1 MAYRFAAIDLAKAK
15 RVLKW
20 QRDPEGMRIR
30 ILEAAKQEFAAHGLA
45 GARVDRIAA
54 KAGANKRMLYY
65 HVGKK
70 DDLYLEVL
78 EGAYEKIRAEERGL
92 DLEHLDPPEAIERLI
107 DFTWNYFLRNPEFLA
122 LLNTENLAR
131 ARHLKRSTKVKSMHS
146 PFVEMIRTVVHARRR
161 ERRFSRRGRS
171 GAALHFDRRAV
182 LLLSLEQRHAERDL
196 RPRSPEQRGEG
207 RAPRSHGRAG
217 AGGAD
222 RKIDGRFRQGQAA
235 EIALAAA
242 AMLGRVLSGTGAAEF
257 PVRYRGKAARQ
268 YLSNGLISCLK
279 TTIQGVTIGRT
290 EGPGSVSK
298 ALNAAWVRP
307 FLFLIFIVVAWDL
320 AIRLFRIPAYQIP
333 APGDV
338 VAVLWSDW
346 PELLRQAWPT
356 TYATI
361 CGFLLSALF
370 GIPVAMLI
378 AGSKTVESYVYPLL
392 VFSQSVPK
400 IAIAPLFVV
409 WFGFGIIPKV
419 ISAFLLGFFP
429 VVVSAVQGF
438 KSVDPDMVDLAR
450 AMQGSRFQVFRA
462 VNLPHAM
469 PAIFS
474 GLKVSV
480 TLAVVGA
487 VVGEFVGSNSG
498 IGYVLQRSIGTF
510 DLPTMFAAL
519 VILALLGVVLFWI
532 VDRIEHF
539 VIPWHVSQR
548 EDIIFA
554 S

>member
-1 MAYRFAAIDLAKAK
+1 MAEAK
-15 RVLKW
+15 
-20 QRDPEGMRIR
+20 G
-30 ILEAAKQEFAAHGLA
+30 
-45 GARVDRIAA
+45 
-54 KAGANKRMLYY
+54 
-65 HVGKK
+65 
-70 DDLYLEVL
+70 
-78 EGAYEKIRAEERGL
+78 
-92 DLEHLDPPEAIERLI
+92 
-107 DFTWNYFLRNPEFLA
+107 
-122 LLNTENLAR
+122 
-131 ARHLKRSTKVKSMHS
+131 
-146 PFVEMIRTVVHARRR
+146 
-161 ERRFSRRGRS
+161 
-171 GAALHFDRRAV
+171 
-182 LLLSLEQRHAERDL
+182 
-196 RPRSPEQRGEG
+196 
-207 RAPRSHGRAG
+207 
-217 AGGAD
+217 
-222 RKIDGRFRQGQAA
+222 
-235 EIALAAA
+235 
-242 AMLGRVLSGTGAAEF
+242 LSG
-257 PVRYRGKAARQ
+257 
-268 YLSNGLISCLK
+268 
-279 TTIQGVTIGRT
+279 
-290 EGPGSVSK
+290 VSK

-320 AIRLFRIPAYQIP
+320 TIRLFRIPPYQIP

-338 VAVLWSDW
+338 VAVLYTDW
-346 PELLRQAWPT
+346 PELLRQSWPT

-361 CGFLLSALF
+361 CGFLLSAVF

-409 WFGFGIIPKV
+409 WFGFGIIPKM

-450 AMQGSRFQVFRA
+450 AMQGSRFHVFCA

-480 TLAVVGA
+480 TLA

-532 VDRIEHF
+532 VDRIERF

-548 EDIIFA
+548 EELFFA
-554 S
+554 A

>member
-1 MAYRFAAIDLAKAK
+1 MAEPK
-15 RVLKW
+15 
-20 QRDPEGMRIR
+20 
-30 ILEAAKQEFAAHGLA
+30 
-45 GARVDRIAA
+45 
-54 KAGANKRMLYY
+54 
-65 HVGKK
+65 
-70 DDLYLEVL
+70 
-78 EGAYEKIRAEERGL
+78 
-92 DLEHLDPPEAIERLI
+92 
-107 DFTWNYFLRNPEFLA
+107 
-122 LLNTENLAR
+122 
-131 ARHLKRSTKVKSMHS
+131 
-146 PFVEMIRTVVHARRR
+146 
-161 ERRFSRRGRS
+161 
-171 GAALHFDRRAV
+171 
-182 LLLSLEQRHAERDL
+182 
-196 RPRSPEQRGEG
+196 
-207 RAPRSHGRAG
+207 
-217 AGGAD
+217 
-222 RKIDGRFRQGQAA
+222 
-235 EIALAAA
+235 
-242 AMLGRVLSGTGAAEF
+242 
-257 PVRYRGKAARQ
+257 
-268 YLSNGLISCLK
+268 
-279 TTIQGVTIGRT
+279 
-290 EGPGSVSK
+290 GPGAVSK

-307 FLFLIFIVVAWDL
+307 VLFLLFIVVAWDL
-320 AIRLFRIPAYQIP
+320 TIRLFRIPPYQIP

-338 VAVLWSDW
+338 LAVLWTDW

-361 CGFLLSALF
+361 CGFLLSAVF

-378 AGSKTVESYVYPLL
+378 AGSKTVESYIYPLL

-450 AMQGSRFQVFRA
+450 AMQGSRFKVFCA

-519 VILALLGVVLFWI
+519 VILALLGVILFWI
-532 VDRIEHF
+532 VDRIERF

-548 EDIIFA
+548 DEFLFA
-554 S
+554 A